1 MGISKNMTFDGLKL
15 EGSDIWGARL
25 DSSVIGARQA
35 VRQAPVTA
43 IITAT
48 THTVSATDRYLIV
61 NAAAACTVTLPA
73 AASWPGREIY
83 VKTIANHAVNSASS
97 NVKPADSNT
106 VGTAIVAQT
115 AGKFALLVSD
125 GTNWV
130 VMASN

>member
-25 DSSVIGARQA
+25 DSSVIGARRA

-48 THTVSATDRYLIV
+48 THTVSDTDRYLIV
-61 NAAAACTVTLPA
+61 NAASTCTLTLPA

-83 VKTIANHAVNSASS
+83 VKTIANHAVSSASS
-97 NVKPADSNT
+97 NVKPAATDT
-106 VGTAIVAQT
+106 AGTAILANT
-115 AGKFALLVSD
+115 AGLNALLVSD

-130 VMASN
+130 VMQT

>member
-1 MGISKNMTFDGLKL
+1 MGISKNMTYDGLNL

-25 DSSVIGARQA
+25 DNSTIGARRA

-43 IITAT
+43 IITGT

-61 NAAAACTVTLPA
+61 NASATCTVTLPA
-73 AASWPGREIY
+73 AASWPGREIF

-97 NVKPADSNT
+97 NVKPAGSDT
-106 VGTAIVAQT
+106 AGTAIVAQT
-115 AGKFALLVSD
+115 AGLNAMLVSD

-130 VMASN
+130 VMQT